1 MGIIGGVALLA
12 LVVTAALFFYKK
24 CTNKGKPKTMPEE
37 SAVIVQPRDETTD
50 SLNLNREMKTVANMK
65 RTKYQ
70 LRALQD

>member
-1 MGIIGGVALLA
+1 
-12 LVVTAALFFYKK
+12 
-24 CTNKGKPKTMPEE
+24 MPEE